1 MGISERGVYSS
12 PVLTEVVTRC
22 CIQLEATR
30 PIPGG
35 NNVFCPTPLKC
46 WEYQC
51 PFSISFII
59 QGINKSVVHSNP
71 LLWSTTIDWKYWH
84 SSLPFVVVVMLVK
97 QWQCWQLH
105 CKITYYWWESLHLN
119 WNNMVV
125 GVEDLENEQNV
136 YSWYHVCVALSWL
149 TSKPLSLLEDKSRP
163 AHTLHPY
170 DIQHGSCMPYG
181 LYNPSGSVLYMPY
194 STDCMLYLYN
204 IHVC

>member
-105 CKITYYWWESLHLN
+105 CKITYYWGSLHFTTPQLTFCFSHSFLHNICSTSLLCWFLFVCILHHDHVRLN
-119 WNNMVV
+119 SLQLKMYKYI
-125 GVEDLENEQNV
+125 QC
-136 YSWYHVCVALSWL
+136 VCVISIYALTLYFVQIKQFSYQL
-149 TSKPLSLLEDKSRP
+149 VCKGLL
-163 AHTLHPY
+163 
-170 DIQHGSCMPYG
+170 
-181 LYNPSGSVLYMPY
+181 
-194 STDCMLYLYN
+194 
-204 IHVC
+204 HVT